1 MKKLTT
7 VIALATLLTPLIAS
21 AQLSYD
27 DAQLSFA
34 KLSKSGG
41 NDLNMTYFNLSKGI
55 TSNVFLDGKYGTGKQ
70 ATGTS
75 FGDAT
80 AKEWAIGAGYH
91 TPIQTNTDLIITGRF
106 RKVTATV
113 AGVSATG
120 DSRIVG
126 LGIRSEITPQFEGSL
141 GANYASSSVGS
152 STTTATG
159 VNAELGFKVTPQFQ
173 LIAGV
178 ESISAGSSPTH
189 TIDIG
194 MRYFY

>member
-1 MKKLTT
+1 MNKLTA
-7 VIALATLLTPLIAS
+7 VIALATLLTPAIAS
-21 AQLSYD
+21 AELSYD

-91 TPIQTNTDLIITGRF
+91 TPIQTNTDFIITGRF
-106 RKVTATV
+106 RQVTASL
-113 AGVSATG
+113 AGVSVTG
-120 DSRIVG
+120 DSRVIEI
-126 LGIRSEITPQFEGSL
+126 GIRTEFTPQFEGSL

-152 STTTATG
+152 STSTATT

-173 LIAGV
+173 FIAGLGA
-178 ESISAGSSPTH
+178 ISGGSTPTH
-189 TIDIG
+189 IIDVG
-194 MRYFY
+194 ARYFY